1 MGGFIRFTSS
11 EGAGTIFDVWLP
23 GEQSPHLGDRG
34 RLTVQPTPVAPLGSI
49 SSRQRIPDRS
59 IQ

>member
-23 GEQSPHLGDRG
+23 GVNSPRAAANRVLE
-34 RLTVQPTPVAPLGSI
+34 
-49 SSRQRIPDRS
+49 SS
-59 IQ
+59 